1 MQADMS
7 LEESGTV
14 FEAAKNR
21 GDYDQ
26 WVVRTQQGVKHQHY
40 DSRIQGHGQER
51 VEDIQ
56 SCKMSGWL
64 TTKLFRSKKLWVL
77 ACSTDCTRHRK
88 KMDSEVITP
97 RARH

>member
-7 LEESGTV
+7 LGQSGTV
-14 FEAAKNR
+14 VEAADSR
-21 GDYDQ
+21 GQYE
-26 WVVRTQQGVKHQHY
+26 RAQQGVKRHDH
-40 DSRIQGHGQER
+40 DSRIQRHRQQR

>member
-26 WVVRTQQGVKHQHY
+26 WVVRTQQGVKHQQY
-40 DSRIQGHGQER
+40 DSTIQGHG
-51 VEDIQ
+51 
-56 SCKMSGWL
+56 L
-64 TTKLFRSKKLWVL
+64 
-77 ACSTDCTRHRK
+77 
-88 KMDSEVITP
+88 
-97 RARH
+97 